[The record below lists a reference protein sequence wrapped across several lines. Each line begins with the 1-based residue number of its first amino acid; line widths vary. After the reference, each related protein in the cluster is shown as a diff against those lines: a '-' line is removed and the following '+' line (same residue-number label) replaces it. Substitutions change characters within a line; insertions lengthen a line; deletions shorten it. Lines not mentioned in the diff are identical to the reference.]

1 MRTHHYLGRFGD
13 GLSASVEHTR
23 QTYIPSKEKGI
34 RVFNVLVLEDIHQIA
49 VPTWFV
55 NTAPIHSTTESMAP
69 TSRHSTTHLGNHKP
83 KERCPPDVL
92 TVGHST
98 ANSTPDHSPEPRLLV
113 TALCVPLA
121 LLVLRLDS
129 HVAFPVLLR
138 TCEGT
143 RVGSESR

>member
-34 RVFNVLVLEDIHQIA
+34 RVFSVLVLEDIHQIA

-55 NTAPIHSTTESMAP
+55 NTAPI
-69 TSRHSTTHLGNHKP
+69 HSTTHLGNHKP